1 MECSFYRKLYEN
13 ECSEVL
19 VRGEGSGFPGTSL
32 SVWVEPDAR
41 IVIKGKDRLYTDWR
55 IESNVEEQKVM
66 EHFRGAVKKWEEQ
79 DQKLMIQ
86 TAQLFETMSSVKQQ
100 EKEEKK
106 IWDKVKKYM
115 PNKMF
120 CD

>member
-1 MECSFYRKLYEN
+1 M
-13 ECSEVL
+13 
-19 VRGEGSGFPGTSL
+19 
-32 SVWVEPDAR
+32 EPDAR

-100 EKEEKK
+100 EKEEKRFGIK
-106 IWDKVKKYM
+106 
-115 PNKMF
+115 
-120 CD
+120 

>member
-1 MECSFYRKLYEN
+1 MFKRLVNMPLKNGMFFFTGSCTKN

-19 VRGEGSGFPGTSL
+19 VRGEGPGFPGTSL

-66 EHFRGAVKKWEEQ
+66 ETFLEER
-79 DQKLMIQ
+79 
-86 TAQLFETMSSVKQQ
+86 
-100 EKEEKK
+100 
-106 IWDKVKKYM
+106 
-115 PNKMF
+115 
-120 CD
+120 